1 MENKFSFIDS
11 FRGVAIILVML
22 THANY
27 IFDPSIIRSFF
38 GIVQFGARGVQL
50 FYMISAFTLFN
61 SYYSRKVNNENSIIS
76 FYSRRFFRIAPMFYI
91 SLIFVILNLNFH
103 FFENY
108 QLFTNR
114 YNDLIRDYDLKNIKL
129 WFLTT
134 FTFTN
139 GLYFRFIESPYPG
152 GWSIAVEF
160 IFYFIAPFLFY
171 KIKTLTKAL
180 FLSIFSLFIAVVIDF
195 LIIQFPFNIILS
207 LTWVS
212 IFYQFFFFSLGICL
226 FFHINENEK
235 LKITNINK
243 LQISIIFILMFI
255 NILLKIINV
264 DLNLLFASNTIFS
277 GILFYTLVFITYKY
291 KFAILDNKILQY
303 IGKISFSIYL
313 LHWWV
318 IIAFSK
324 ISIIH
329 NIKSYTGWVLIF
341 FLFVLINVLFA
352 TITYKYIEKYFIKK
366 GNQLIKKYLK

>member
-152 GWSIAVEF
+152 GWSIA
-160 IFYFIAPFLFY
+160 L
-171 KIKTLTKAL
+171 
-180 FLSIFSLFIAVVIDF
+180 
-195 LIIQFPFNIILS
+195 
-207 LTWVS
+207 
-212 IFYQFFFFSLGICL
+212 
-226 FFHINENEK
+226 
-235 LKITNINK
+235 
-243 LQISIIFILMFI
+243 
-255 NILLKIINV
+255 
-264 DLNLLFASNTIFS
+264 
-277 GILFYTLVFITYKY
+277 
-291 KFAILDNKILQY
+291 
-303 IGKISFSIYL
+303 
-313 LHWWV
+313 
-318 IIAFSK
+318 
-324 ISIIH
+324 
-329 NIKSYTGWVLIF
+329 
-341 FLFVLINVLFA
+341 
-352 TITYKYIEKYFIKK
+352 
-366 GNQLIKKYLK
+366 